1 MRKIHFAWA
10 ALAMSGGASAQLPGM
25 AEMQLAVV
33 HDELQHIGAQLAKLQ
48 APQNAHTFCYFGGQA
63 YSLGAVRDGW
73 RCEGAGVQVSA
84 LDGVLDPE
92 RSDPL
97 RWVPV
102 SRKPAGPDAAKAN

>member
-1 MRKIHFAWA
+1 MRKIHLTWA
-10 ALAMSGGASAQLPGM
+10 ALAMSGGAFAQLPDM

-33 HDELQHIGAQLAKLQ
+33 HDDLQLIGAQLAKLQ
-48 APQNAHTFCYFGGQA
+48 APLNAHTFCYFGGQA

-73 RCEGAGVQVSA
+73 RCEGAGVQVST
-84 LDGVLDPE
+84 LDGAVDPE

-102 SRKPAGPDAAKAN
+102 VRKAVSPDAAKVN